1 MPNLDRL
8 PGRLDG
14 PDGLIG
20 LADKFGAVEV
30 FELIM
35 LCRTT
40 GSIESDSGGQ
50 ALTALGNRLVDQVR
64 DEHPELTER
73 EVKQKA
79 AALVGF
85 KDSGSRS
92 NFNKI
97 LLGGRRQFRNR

>member
-1 MPNLDRL
+1 VPDLDRL

-14 PDGLIG
+14 PDGLIE
-20 LADKFGAVEV
+20 LAEKFGAVQV

-40 GSIESDSGGQ
+40 GSIESDAGGQ
-50 ALTALGNRLVDQVR
+50 ALTTLGNRLVDKVR
-64 DEHPELTER
+64 AEHPELTER

-85 KDSGSRS
+85 KDSGSRT

-97 LLGGRRQFRNR
+97 LLGGRRRYRNR